1 MIQEEK
7 ENTSLRAEEIE
18 CRVGGDGLG
27 GRFRSM
33 SSLPPSHG
41 GGSSVG
47 GSPPG
52 SGHSTPRR
60 VPRSPN
66 REMDRMG
73 VMTPMRSISRLGLR
87 GTLRGVECP
96 EPGGDPPTEDPPPW
110 EGGRELME
118 RKRPPR
124 PSPPTRHSISSARRE
139 VFSFSSWI
147 ILRVETI
154 GCCRG
159 D

>member
-1 MIQEEK
+1 MYIMYVSVYILY
-7 ENTSLRAEEIE
+7 N
-18 CRVGGDGLG
+18 RVKVLTKV
-27 GRFRSM
+27 M
-33 SSLPPSHG
+33 
-41 GGSSVG
+41 VYIMYV
-47 GSPPG
+47 
-52 SGHSTPRR
+52 R
-60 VPRSPN
+60 VDIYRV
-66 REMDRMG
+66 RVLTR

-96 EPGGDPPTEDPPPW
+96 EPGGDPPTEDPPQW

-154 GCCRG
+154 GWL
-159 D
+159 